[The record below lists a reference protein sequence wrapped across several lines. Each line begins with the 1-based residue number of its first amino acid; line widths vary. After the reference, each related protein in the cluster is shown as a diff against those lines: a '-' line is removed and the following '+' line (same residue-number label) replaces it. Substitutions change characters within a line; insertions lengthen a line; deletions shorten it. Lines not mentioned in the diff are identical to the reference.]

1 MQFNG
6 STLFLH
12 IKVPLFMMDV
22 AAKNTLVQPPWTTS
36 REEQLPLVIAVT
48 QQIIGQVPNLKVT
61 VHFCVVFE

>member
-1 MQFNG
+1 
-6 STLFLH
+6 
-12 IKVPLFMMDV
+12 MMDV

-48 QQIIGQVPNLKVT
+48 QQIIGQVPNHKVT